1 MERLSESSWNV
12 IISSIIISTVLI
24 GISIVVLYLITNNAY
39 LDAYYIIDTF
49 FNAPNSAATWNL
61 AQLALTYRFQ
71 KFAIVLAIVIIDN
84 IGKLLVVSFVIA
96 AVVDIVSFANLEK
109 YISRVHAKR
118 MKGHIIICGYNELS
132 KRLIGELLGTKK
144 KPKIVVIESNE
155 EVIVELHHRH
165 IPVIEGGCSSMRSLK
180 LASADKAKM
189 IVFVK
194 QNDTE
199 NLIGAVEAR
208 KLNKEIK
215 ILVRGTKEEV
225 MTKMYRAG
233 ADMCVLPEYLAGISM
248 GEYIAKHLGVQK

>member
-24 GISIVVLYLITNNAY
+24 ALSIVVLYLITNNAY

-49 FNAPNSAATWNL
+49 FNAPNSAATWDL
-61 AQLALTYRFQ
+61 AQLALTYHFQ
-71 KFAIVLAIVIIDN
+71 KFATVLSIVIIDN
-84 IGKLLVVSFVIA
+84 IGKLLVVSFIIA
-96 AVVDIVSFANLEK
+96 AVVDMVSFANLEK

-132 KRLIGELLGTKK
+132 KRLIGELLGAKK

-155 EVIVELHHRH
+155 EVIVDLHHRH

-189 IVFVK
+189 IIFVK
-194 QNDTE
+194 QNDAE

-233 ADMCVLPEYLAGISM
+233 VDMCVLPEYLAGISI
-248 GEYIAKHLGVQK
+248 GEYIAKHLGVQR